1 MKKKKKQPKNNKLTL
16 GIKNKKVGYKLKT
29 KNRKVY
35 YV

>member
-1 MKKKKKQPKNNKLTL
+1 MKKKKKQPKNKLGL

-29 KNRKVY
+29 KDGKVY